1 MYQFLLETSWLIP
14 VYGLVGALLSLPWS
28 TGLIRDRGQRL
39 AAYLNILMTLI
50 ALIHGT
56 VVFTQVWEQPAYP
69 LVLHWFQVADFD
81 LSFNVNLDSISVGAM
96 ELITGLSLL
105 AQIYGLGYLEK
116 EISLARFYGL
126 MGFFEAAMSGL
137 VISDSLFL
145 TYGLLEMLT
154 LSTYLLVGFWY
165 AQPLVVNAARDA
177 FLTKRVGDILLLMG
191 VVALSV
197 YAGGL
202 NFDTMEQ
209 WAKSADLAPG
219 IAAALGLALIA
230 GPTGK
235 CAQFPLN
242 LWLDEAME
250 GPNPASILRN
260 SVVVACGAYVLIK
273 LQPILSLSPV
283 PQATLVTIGATTAIG
298 ASLVALAQIDIKR
311 AMSHSTSA
319 YLGLVFI
326 AVGLGWTNFALLL
339 LLAHAIAKALIFM
352 SVGSII
358 LTTSSQNVTELGGL
372 ARKMPMTTLAY
383 VVGSLGLVGLFPLA
397 MYWAMLEGMDNYWN
411 EAPWA
416 VGVILLVNG
425 VTAIGLVRV
434 FRLVFLGDVTPKT
447 RRSPEVPWMMA
458 VPMGFLVVCTLV
470 LPLGMQ
476 KLELLPALNAVNWAA
491 AAMLSLSGIVGV
503 VIGSLI
509 KLNHVWLRPIDVPLR
524 FVQDLLAYDFYVD
537 KFYKV
542 TVVWAVSTLSAF
554 TSWFD
559 RYVVDGAVN
568 LVGLVSL
575 FSGEGLKYSSS
586 GRSQAYMLT
595 ILLGVGMIGLFLS
608 WSKLIVPAL

>member
-14 VYGLVGALLSLPWS
+14 VYGLVGALLSLPWA
-28 TGLIRDRGQRL
+28 TGLIHDRGQRS
-39 AAYLNILMTLI
+39 AAYLNIFMTLV
-50 ALIHGT
+50 ALVHGT
-56 VVFTQVWEQPAYP
+56 LVFTQVWGQSPYELTLP
-69 LVLHWFQVADFD
+69 WFQVADFN
-81 LSFNVNLDSISVGAM
+81 LTFNLNLDSVSVGAM

-105 AQIYGLGYLEK
+105 AQVYGLGYLEK

-197 YAGGL
+197 YADGL
-202 NFDTMEQ
+202 NFETIGEWTQ
-209 WAKSADLAPG
+209 TAQLSTPV
-219 IAAALGLALIA
+219 AAALGLALIA

-260 SVVVACGAYVLIK
+260 SVVVGCGAYVLIK
-273 LQPILSLSPV
+273 IQPIIVMSPIAQNV
-283 PQATLVTIGATTAIG
+283 LILLGTLTAIG
-298 ASLVALAQIDIKR
+298 ASLVSLAQIDIKR

-326 AVGLGWTNFALLL
+326 AVGMQWTDFALLL
-339 LLAHAIAKALIFM
+339 LLSHAIAKALIFM

-358 LTTSSQNVTELGGL
+358 LTTSSQDVTELGGL

-383 VVGSLGLVGLFPLA
+383 ITGSAGLVGLLPMA
-397 MYWAMLEGMDNYWN
+397 SYWAMLDGISKFWT

-416 VGVILLVNG
+416 VAVILLVNG
-425 VTAIGLVRV
+425 LTAISLVRV
-434 FRLVFLGDVTPKT
+434 FRLVFLGDATPKT
-447 RRSPEVPWMMA
+447 KRSPEVPWQMA
-458 VPMGFLVVCTLV
+458 TPMGVLVGATAALPFV
-470 LPLGMQ
+470 LL
-476 KLELLPALNAVNWAA
+476 KLDLLPVTGEINYTAA
-491 AAMLSLSGIVGV
+491 ALLTTSGIVGIS
-503 VIGSLI
+503 IGSLI
-509 KLNHVWLRPIDVPLR
+509 QLNHVWLRPIQAPLR
-524 FVQDLLAYDFYVD
+524 FVQDLLAYDFYID
-537 KFYKV
+537 KFYMV
-542 TVVWAVSTLSAF
+542 TVVWAVRTLSSF

-568 LVGLVSL
+568 LVGFASL
-575 FSGEGLKYSSS
+575 FSGESLKYSAS
-586 GRSQAYMLT
+586 GKSQAYVLT
-595 ILLGVGMIGLFLS
+595 ILLGIGFIGLFLS
-608 WSKLIVPAL
+608 WSQLILPGI

>member
-14 VYGLVGALLSLPWS
+14 VYGLVGALLSLPWA

-39 AAYLNILMTLI
+39 AAYLNILMTLV
-50 ALIHGT
+50 ALVHGT
-56 VVFTQVWEQPAYP
+56 LVFTQVWEQPAYR
-69 LVLHWFQVADFD
+69 LTLDWFQVADFN
-81 LSFNVNLDSISVGAM
+81 LSFNVNLDSVSVGAM

-105 AQIYGLGYLEK
+105 AQVYGLGYLEK

-197 YAGGL
+197 YADGL
-202 NFDTMEQ
+202 NFDTIDE
-209 WAKSADLAPG
+209 WTKTAELTPPV
-219 IAAALGLALIA
+219 AAALGLALIA

-260 SVVVACGAYVLIK
+260 SVVVGCGAYVLIK
-273 LQPILSLSPV
+273 LQPVIVMSPIAQDVLIILG
-283 PQATLVTIGATTAIG
+283 TLTAIG
-298 ASLVALAQIDIKR
+298 ASFVSLAQIDIKR

-326 AVGLGWTNFALLL
+326 AVGMQWTDFALLL
-339 LLAHAIAKALIFM
+339 LLSHAIAKALLFM

-358 LTTSSQNVTELGGL
+358 LITSSQDVTELGGL

-383 VVGSLGLVGLFPLA
+383 ITGSAGLVGVVPMA
-397 MYWAMLEGMDNYWN
+397 TYWAMLDGMSKFWT

-416 VGVILLVNG
+416 VVVILLVNG
-425 VTAIGLVRV
+425 LTAISLVRV

-447 RRSPEVPWMMA
+447 KRSPEVPWQMA
-458 VPMGFLVVCTLV
+458 MPMGVLVGATAALPFV
-470 LPLGMQ
+470 LL
-476 KLELLPALNAVNWAA
+476 KLDLLPVTGEINFTAA
-491 AAMLSLSGIVGV
+491 GLLTISGLVGIG
-503 VIGSLI
+503 IGSLI
-509 KLNHVWLRPIDVPLR
+509 QLNHVWLRPIQAPLR

-537 KFYKV
+537 KFYMV
-542 TVVWAVSTLSAF
+542 TVVWAVRTLSAF

-568 LVGLVSL
+568 LVGFASL
-575 FSGEGLKYSSS
+575 FTGESLKYSSS
-586 GRSQAYMLT
+586 GKSQAYMLT
-595 ILLGVGMIGLFLS
+595 ILLGVGFIGLFLS
-608 WSKLIVPAL
+608 WSKLILPGI